1 MSLISELMKCAK
13 CEHLYGDLLERS
25 QRDEAY
31 ECPSCGEW
39 EARRTQAIPHVSTAK
54 TSASTPDVL
63 PKRFD
68 KLRRQQELKKEKS
81 KARTSKDLVSE
92 DKINKELKTLNK

>member
-1 MSLISELMKCAK
+1 MGWISEMMRCDK
-13 CEHLYGDLLERS
+13 CEHLYGDLLDRNH
-25 QRDEAY
+25 RDDVY
-31 ECPSCGEW
+31 ECPSCGEL
-39 EARRTQAIPHVSTAK
+39 ASHRIQAVPHVSTAK

-68 KLRRQQELKKEKS
+68 KLRRQQELKKEKN